1 VSWYNGHPAFADL
14 PVDLRGIEDVSVV
27 GQGNVA
33 LDVARILLKGAN
45 GLEGTDMPESVLEV
59 LSKSAVRRVRSVG
72 RRGPGQVAFTTKEF
86 REMVSLPDTAFAGV
100 NGTLMDEGK
109 AAVEGDRM
117 RKRLLALME
126 KPNGVAGPKSF
137 ELDFLHSPKAFI
149 PNETGKVSAVDWDL
163 NALLHAPH
171 ASPAPPTSQEG
182 SVPSPSPKASAAA
195 MVARPT
201 GETVRIPT
209 DMVVESVG
217 YRSEPLDGEGWVLP
231 FDSRR
236 GRVSNIGGRV
246 VDDSGMAVSDVHM
259 LCCKA
264 LGNALTRVTDTRSL
278 CCGLGSEGSRRRH
291 RLDDARCV
299 QSRRGDLGGPLR
311 HAASSRFD
319 IPPRLD
325 ESRAGCPRG
334 GATRVER
341 APGGRLG
348 VVEEDRCGGGGT
360 RKGQGERE
368 GEVHQ
373 GGGHA
378 GCHLNHDQLDHES

>member
-1 VSWYNGHPAFADL
+1 
-14 PVDLRGIEDVSVV
+14 
-27 GQGNVA
+27 
-33 LDVARILLKGAN
+33 
-45 GLEGTDMPESVLEV
+45 
-59 LSKSAVRRVRSVG
+59 
-72 RRGPGQVAFTTKEF
+72 
-86 REMVSLPDTAFAGV
+86 
-100 NGTLMDEGK
+100 
-109 AAVEGDRM
+109 M

-149 PNETGKVSAVDWDL
+149 PGETGKVSAVDWDL

-171 ASPAPPTSQEG
+171 PSPVPPTSQEG

-246 VDDSGMAVSDVHM
+246 VDDSGMAVSDIWVSR
-259 LCCKA
+259 CN
-264 LGNALTRVTDTRSL
+264 GSGDALTRVTDTRSL
-278 CCGLGSEGSRRRH
+278 CCRLGSEGSRRRH

-311 HAASSRFD
+311 HASSSRFD
-319 IPPRLD
+319 VPPRLD
-325 ESRAGCPRG
+325 ESGAGCARG
-334 GATRVER
+334 GAARVGR
-341 APGGRLG
+341 APGGGLG
-348 VVEEDRCGGGGT
+348 VMEEDRRGGGGT
-360 RKGQGERE
+360 SKGQGERE
-368 GEVHQ
+368 GEVYP
-373 GGGHA
+373 GGRYA
-378 GCHLNHDQLDHES
+378 GCHLIHNPLDHESRSRFHHHSYLDQPRPSHIIGYECIVRGHAAANVTLLNRYIDTAAFRVTIPSI